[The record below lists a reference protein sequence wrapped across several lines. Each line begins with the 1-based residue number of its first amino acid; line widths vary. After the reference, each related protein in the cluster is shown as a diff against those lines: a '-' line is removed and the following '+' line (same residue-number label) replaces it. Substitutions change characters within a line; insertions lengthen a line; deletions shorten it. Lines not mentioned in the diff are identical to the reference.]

1 MPAIHPAYEDRRKAV
16 HRIDASRVWAVLI
29 GIDVYPSS
37 DCTSLRGC
45 VNDVKKMA
53 KFLTEDLGVPNDHI
67 QCLLGASSQS
77 WSTIVNIILS
87 VYHYF
92 VSTKS
97 TPTRINIIDTLL
109 NLSMK
114 PEIQYNDNIIIYFA
128 GHASSYKC
136 SDYHIEGGPSAEGHI
151 EALCPMDR
159 TAPSGTDDNIPDISD
174 REINTILTE
183 ISRTKGRHITFIL
196 DCCYSAGNTRGPLN
210 VRRGAVPLP
219 PATLSATKIMLEHA
233 HTRLRD
239 LPKYHS
245 VFDGHWKPDMSSHV
259 ALAACKDYQPAEE
272 GPGTDSRWN
281 GMFTGALIEVLKS
294 DNLTEGSTYA
304 DLIDAVKEKMSRNT
318 TQMPVVAGN
327 ADSRLWYQPQV

>member
-1 MPAIHPAYEDRRKAV
+1 
-16 HRIDASRVWAVLI
+16 
-29 GIDVYPSS
+29 
-37 DCTSLRGC
+37 
-45 VNDVKKMA
+45 MA

-77 WSTIVNIILS
+77 WPTIVNIILS

-92 VSTKS
+92 VPTKP

-128 GHASSYKC
+128 GHASSYEC
-136 SDYHIEGGPSAEGHI
+136 SGYYIEEGASAEGYI

-159 TAPSGTDDNIPDISD
+159 TASNIPDISD

-196 DCCYSAGNTRGPLN
+196 DCCYSAGNTRGPPN
-210 VRRGAVPLP
+210 VRRGAVPLATTL
-219 PATLSATKIMLEHA
+219 PATQTKIMLEHA

-272 GPGTDSRWN
+272 GPGTDSRWH
-281 GMFTGALIEVLKS
+281 GIFTGALIEVLKS

-304 DLIDAVKEKMSRNT
+304 DLIGAVKEKMSRNT

-327 ADSRLWYQPQV
+327 ADARLWYQPQV